1 MQHFVLA
8 IIETKRVPSRVF
20 VAFARVKILVRVASK
35 VSQSF
40 SFILHGM
47 RMNNVHNDCNAI
59 GMCFIDKF
67 FKLFRCTKARAGCKK
82 RTYMIAKTPIIGVF
96 LNCHN
101 LNSIVAFFY
110 YSWQYVLFKFNIS
123 TNFLSILPHSDVAF
137 VNKKWRFVW
146 LKGLMF
152 PLIFFFKT
160 PYLS

>member
-1 MQHFVLA
+1 
-8 IIETKRVPSRVF
+8 
-20 VAFARVKILVRVASK
+20 
-35 VSQSF
+35 
-40 SFILHGM
+40 
-47 RMNNVHNDCNAI
+47 MNNVHNDCNAI

-67 FKLFRCTKARAGCKK
+67 FKFFRCTKARAGCKK

-110 YSWQYVLFKFNIS
+110 YSRQYVLFKFSIS

-146 LKGLMF
+146 FKGLMF
-152 PLIFFFKT
+152 PLIFFFRT
-160 PYLS
+160 PYLSREYFCSFILNNSLCPCGDTFAFSPIPQDIHLKQVAMMYFLFIKH